1 MSRTLT
7 SRTLNGSGASDPS
20 SLFVAATV
28 RLLLP
33 LAALRRIT
41 DAMSLRWTRHIQI
54 AAVPFPEAK
63 IRGCGWLSGD
73 RSAGSGLNESGFY
86 SLIAIRDGCE
96 TGTDRRCQSVG
107 RKVFVTHIRPGLRV
121 SGDPGAPGIPAGVP
135 AWRDERSPALGGPD
149 RGGPVSD

>member
-1 MSRTLT
+1 M
-7 SRTLNGSGASDPS
+7 
-20 SLFVAATV
+20 FVAATV

-107 RKVFVTHIRPGLRV
+107 QKVFVTHMRPGLRV
-121 SGDPGAPGIPAGVP
+121 SGDPGAPRYSCRCAGM
-135 AWRDERSPALGGPD
+135 AGLAASGLGRP
-149 RGGPVSD
+149 